1 MEDSKE
7 VCMEDVAKIMNRI
20 NEALYDLGFVA
31 VGYDNTDVFL
41 KVLIEKQ

>member
-1 MEDSKE
+1 MEEVKE

-20 NEALYDLGFVA
+20 NEALNDIGFVA
-31 VGYDNTDVFL
+31 VGYDNTGIFL